1 MEVGIVDEG
10 GRKVEGEEE
19 GRGGPE
25 GQGGEVRERRGE
37 KGWRAEKKVEGVEE
51 GRGEEGEERLTRSK
65 KRISSREESQG

>member
-10 GRKVEGEEE
+10 GRKVEGEED

-37 KGWRAEKKVEGVEE
+37 KGWRAEKKVGVEE